1 MMNSDRIAS
10 QGFHCAETVANVL
23 AETLLKRRPA
33 DRSLSSAFYEHH
45 EFGSRDRRL
54 ISETLFSVLR
64 WWGWLKHLAPEA
76 FREAV
81 EHPEKKAE
89 LSFPLS
95 AFYPLFSMAWYM
107 EGKNELPPAAAW
119 WFEEAGLER
128 DDIKFLPQDA
138 TALDRKRYLKP
149 FLQDGGK
156 SLRQMDLLPEWCY
169 ARINA
174 PRPIEE
180 LLEWLQHRPPVWLR
194 LYAEKPEDVLA
205 ELRDN
210 DFRASI
216 HPVMQDAVCLEF
228 AGGNLR
234 ALQSFRNGAFEI
246 QDIASQCV
254 AMICDPKPGQQWWDA
269 CAGGGGKTLHLASL
283 MQRKGIIT
291 ASDIRVHKLQDL
303 KLRARRAQFPN
314 IRCKEWLGKE
324 VPRYNNHFHGVLVD
338 TPCSC
343 SGTWRRNPD
352 GRWTTFDSDIQGFN
366 DLQSQLLENASKA
379 VMPGGTLVYSTCSM
393 FAAENQAIVEDFLSR
408 HPEYE
413 LCRFICPLTGQK
425 TDGMNQLW
433 PWDADCDAMFTAKM
447 KRKV

>member
-1 MMNSDRIAS
+1 MNSDRIAS
-10 QGFHCAETVANVL
+10 QGFHCAEIIATVL
-23 AETLLKRRPA
+23 AQTLLKRRPA
-33 DRSLSSAFYEHH
+33 DRSLSTAFYEHH

-64 WWGWLKHLAPEA
+64 WWGWLKHLAPND
-76 FREAV
+76 FLDAV
-81 EHPEKKAE
+81 EHPRENLE
-89 LSFPLS
+89 LNFPLS

-107 EGKNELPPAAAW
+107 EGKNELPPAANW

-128 DDIKFLPQDA
+128 DDIKFLPQA
-138 TALDRKRYLKP
+138 AAALERKRYLKP
-149 FLQDGGK
+149 FLPDGGK

-169 ARINA
+169 ARIHS
-174 PRPIEE
+174 PQPVEE

-194 LYAEKPEDVLA
+194 LNTAEPEAVLN
-205 ELRDN
+205 ELKEN

-216 HPVMQDAVCLEF
+216 HPVMKNAIRLDF

-234 ALQSFRNGAFEI
+234 ALQCFKNGSIEI

-269 CAGGGGKTLHLASL
+269 CAGGGGKTLHLATL
-283 MQRKGIIT
+283 MEQKGIIT

-303 KLRARRAQFPN
+303 KLRARRGQFPN
-314 IRCKEWLGKE
+314 IRYKEWLGKD
-324 VPRYNNHFHGVLVD
+324 VPRYKNHFHGVLVD

-352 GRWTTFDSDIQGFN
+352 GRWTTFDSEIPDFN
-366 DLQSQLLENASKA
+366 SLQTQLLENASHA

-393 FAAENQAIVEDFLSR
+393 FEQENQAIVDAFLEKHNDFVLA
-408 HPEYE
+408 P
-413 LCRFICPLTGQK
+413 FKCPITKRK
-425 TDGMNQLW
+425 TNGTNQLW

-447 KRKV
+447 QRKA